1 MNTKTLF
8 GLFVLIAIPVSA
20 NAATVTHLH
29 DGWRLESACK
39 TSADGAKISMPGFP
53 VESWLKA
60 SVPTTVLAA
69 QVAAGLF
76 PDPYYGQNLRQ
87 IPGTTYPIG
96 QLFANL
102 PMASDSP
109 YRCGWWYRTEFAA
122 PAKTEKDGRVWLHFG
137 GINYRADIWVNGHQV
152 ADKTAVAGAY
162 RTYDL
167 DVTDYVNHSTVNVLA
182 VETFA
187 PTEKDLGINWVDWNP
202 APPDK
207 DMGLWGAVDLE
218 TTGPVTVRSPMV
230 ATHFED
236 DSLNVADLTV
246 YAELH
251 NATGHSVKGEVLGS
265 AAGVKFEQPVELA
278 ANESRTVA
286 FAPEQFAQ
294 LKVRDPKVWWPWQMG
309 DPHLERVTVSFSSE
323 GQVTDERSVDF
334 GIREITSELTTNG
347 SRLFRVNGKPI
358 LIRGGGWSQD
368 MLLRTNEKR
377 LRDQFR
383 LVRDLG
389 LNTIRLEGKLDT
401 EDFFHQADENGVLV
415 LLGWCCCDHWEHW
428 RDWTPDDL
436 EIAKA
441 SLRSQM
447 LRLRQHASLLVW
459 LNGSDNPPP
468 ANVEKDYLQVESD
481 THWPNPILSS
491 ATERP
496 TTVTGETG
504 VKMSG
509 PYDYVEPS
517 YWYVATHYGGA
528 VGFNT
533 ETSPGPAISSL
544 ASRKKYLPDPEAWP
558 PSANWTYHNGGG
570 EFTNLK
576 VFGDA
581 MNAIYAKPNSAADFE
596 RLAQTMEYDSE
607 RAMFEA
613 YSKNKYTSTGV
624 IQWMLN
630 NAWPSMIWH
639 LYDYNLDADGG
650 YFGAKKACEPLHI
663 QYSYDDRSIVVVN
676 STYKPAA
683 GLVASVVVRG
693 LKWNQLFSAQK
704 TINAQS
710 DSSQRAIEIP
720 DSIFTDAE
728 RIFFIDLTL
737 KDSSGR
743 LVSRNFYWVP
753 GTLTT
758 FDWDGTDYTH
768 TPAER
773 YEDLSALTTLPSAAV
788 TARAEIDNTPTGRK
802 ITLHL
807 DNTASGL
814 AFQVNAAVRTA
825 TGDLIAP
832 VYWSENWIE
841 LGPGES
847 ETLTAL
853 LPEDAPASP
862 VIQVA
867 GWNVAAISV
876 TPTPEAPH

>member
-1 MNTKTLF
+1 MNKKV
-8 GLFVLIAIPVSA
+8 VLGILAFLVIAASA

-29 DGWRLESACK
+29 DGWRIGSACK
-39 TSADGAKISMPGFP
+39 ADADGAKISISGYP
-53 VESWLKA
+53 VDNWLKA
-60 SVPTTVLAA
+60 TVPTTVLAA
-69 QVAAGLF
+69 QVAAGVF
-76 PDPYYGQNLRQ
+76 PDPYFGTNLRQ

-109 YRCGWWYRTEFAA
+109 YRCGWWYRTEFKT
-122 PAKTEKDGRVWLHFG
+122 PAKAEKDGKVWLHFG

-152 ADKTAVAGAY
+152 ADKSAVAGAY
-162 RTYDL
+162 RTYDF
-167 DVTDYVNHSTVNVLA
+167 DVTQYVSRSNNNVLA

-207 DMGLWGAVDLE
+207 DMGIWGTVDLE
-218 TTGPVTVRSPMV
+218 STGPVTVRSPMV

-251 NATGHSVKGEVLGS
+251 NASASSMKGVVSGT
-265 AAGVKFEQPVELA
+265 AAGVKFEQAIELA
-278 ANESRTVA
+278 PNESRSVA
-286 FAPEQFAQ
+286 FTPEQFPQ
-294 LKVRDPKVWWPWQMG
+294 LRVRDPKVWWPWQMG
-309 DPHLERVTVSFSSE
+309 EPHLERATVSFSAE
-323 GQVTDERSVDF
+323 GMVSDERSVDF
-334 GIREITSELTTNG
+334 GIREITSELTANG
-347 SRLFRVNGKPI
+347 SRLFRVNGKRI

-368 MLLRTNEKR
+368 MLLRTDEKR
-377 LRDQFR
+377 LRDQFK

-401 EDFFHQADENGVLV
+401 EEFFHKADEQGVLV

-459 LNGSDNPPP
+459 LNGSDNPPIP
-468 ANVEKDYLQVESD
+468 SVEKAYLQVEND

-517 YWYVATHYGGA
+517 YWYVASKFGGA

-533 ETSPGPAISSL
+533 ETSPGPAVSSL
-544 ASRKKYLPDPEAWP
+544 ASRKKFLPDPEAWP
-558 PSANWTYHNGGG
+558 PTANWTYHNGGG
-570 EFTNLK
+570 EFTNLR

-581 MNAIYAKPNSAADFE
+581 MEAIYAKPNSAADFE
-596 RLAQTMEYDSE
+596 RLSQTMEYDSE
-607 RAMFEA
+607 RAMYEA

-639 LYDYNLDADGG
+639 LFDYNFDAGGG

-663 QYSYDDRSIVVVN
+663 QYSYDDRSVVVVN
-676 STYKPAA
+676 STYKQAT
-683 GLVASVVVRG
+683 GLVADVVVRG
-693 LKWNQLFSAQK
+693 LKWNELFRSES
-704 TINAQS
+704 TINAHA
-710 DSSQRAIEIP
+710 DSSQRAFEIP
-720 DSIFTDAE
+720 NSVFSSTETIVFV
-728 RIFFIDLTL
+728 DLTL

-753 GTLTT
+753 ATLTT
-758 FDWDGTDYTH
+758 FDWDKTDYTH

-773 YEDLSALTTLPSAAV
+773 YENLTALTTLPAATV
-788 TARAEIDNTPTGRK
+788 TAHAEIANTANGRK

-825 TGDLIAP
+825 SGDLVAP
-832 VYWSENWIE
+832 VIWSDNWIE
-841 LGPGES
+841 LAPGEK

-862 VIQVA
+862 IIQVA
-867 GWNVAAISV
+867 GWNVAAATV
-876 TPTPEAPH
+876 TPTP